1 MHRRISTV
9 DNPFREENIRCSME
23 QNMKYL
29 SKKELRKFSNPHRQS
44 EGGYH
49 QLDGVKRN
57 NSNSSRLDEDIKPV
71 GSRVHSYS
79 DDEYTFTSV
88 DSQTK
93 RRFSFSQMLL
103 RKASSISRRFRY
115 YMVHSVALFHEDLYG
130 LSWSE
135 AHDILQS
142 SYNTS
147 GEHGEL
153 YNHANLIKPRNK
165 RHFSTSA
172 IPNYYTPTNSVRSSK
187 IANVSTSRKHSRLYH
202 LDKPHYI
209 QCKTAEGH
217 SIEEELVAH
226 SINSMTKSH
235 STQQTIN
242 NKTNVSESLKQSF
255 NDVKLNDTRK
265 SPEDELNPLVNE
277 SVHLSN
283 MTSLTVAVDSPV
295 DESIK
300 NKINSTSSGTENT
313 EELQIILGKE
323 QTNLNSH
330 NNSYS
335 NLQELN
341 ILNFDRITLHNNNEE
356 DNQLRRTKCRQQL
369 EHIKGWFVNFTE
381 RRNKISR
388 ESKGSVDEGFKG
400 RRFEKPLS
408 VGISSH

>member
-9 DNPFREENIRCSME
+9 DNPFREENIRCSTE
-23 QNMKYL
+23 QNMIYL
-29 SKKELRKFSNPHRQS
+29 SKKELRKFSNPHRRS
-44 EGGYH
+44 EGGYP

-57 NSNSSRLDEDIKPV
+57 NSNSSRFDEDIKPV
-71 GSRVHSYS
+71 GSRVRCYS
-79 DDEYTFTSV
+79 DDEYTLTPV

-147 GEHGEL
+147 GEH
-153 YNHANLIKPRNK
+153 
-165 RHFSTSA
+165 
-172 IPNYYTPTNSVRSSK
+172 
-187 IANVSTSRKHSRLYH
+187 
-202 LDKPHYI
+202 DKPHYI
-209 QCKTAEGH
+209 QCKNAEGH

-226 SINSMTKSH
+226 SINSLTKSH
-235 STQQTIN
+235 SKQQNIN
-242 NKTNVSESLKQSF
+242 NKTSVSESLKQSF
-255 NDVKLNDTRK
+255 NDVKLNDTCK
-265 SPEDELNPLVNE
+265 PPVDELNPLVNE

-283 MTSLTVAVDSPV
+283 MTSLTVNVDLPV

-300 NKINSTSSGTENT
+300 NMINGTSSGTENN
-313 EELQIILGKE
+313 EELQGKLDKK
-323 QTNLNSH
+323 QTILNSH
-330 NNSYS
+330 NNKYS

-341 ILNFDRITLHNNNEE
+341 ILNFDRITLHNTEE
-356 DNQLRRTKCRQQL
+356 DNQVQRKKCSQHL
-369 EHIKGWFVNFTE
+369 GHIKGWFVNFTE

-388 ESKGSVDEGFKG
+388 ESKGSVDEGFEG

>member
-9 DNPFREENIRCSME
+9 DNPFREENIRCSTE
-23 QNMKYL
+23 QNMIYL
-29 SKKELRKFSNPHRQS
+29 SKKELRKFSNPHRRS
-44 EGGYH
+44 EGGYP

-57 NSNSSRLDEDIKPV
+57 NSNSSRFDEDIKPV
-71 GSRVHSYS
+71 GSRVRCYS
-79 DDEYTFTSV
+79 DDEYTLTPV

-172 IPNYYTPTNSVRSSK
+172 IPNYYTPTNSVRS
-187 IANVSTSRKHSRLYH
+187 HSRLYH

-209 QCKTAEGH
+209 QCKNAEGH

-226 SINSMTKSH
+226 SINSLTKSH
-235 STQQTIN
+235 SKQQNIN
-242 NKTNVSESLKQSF
+242 NKTSVSESLKQSF
-255 NDVKLNDTRK
+255 NDVKLNDTCK
-265 SPEDELNPLVNE
+265 PPVDELNPLVNE

-283 MTSLTVAVDSPV
+283 MTSLTVNVDLPV

-300 NKINSTSSGTENT
+300 NMINGTSSGTENN
-313 EELQIILGKE
+313 EELQGKLDKK
-323 QTNLNSH
+323 QTILNSH
-330 NNSYS
+330 NNKYS

-341 ILNFDRITLHNNNEE
+341 ILNFDRITLHNTEE
-356 DNQLRRTKCRQQL
+356 DNQVQRKKCSQHL
-369 EHIKGWFVNFTE
+369 GHIKGWFVNFTE

-388 ESKGSVDEGFKG
+388 ESKGSVDEGFEG